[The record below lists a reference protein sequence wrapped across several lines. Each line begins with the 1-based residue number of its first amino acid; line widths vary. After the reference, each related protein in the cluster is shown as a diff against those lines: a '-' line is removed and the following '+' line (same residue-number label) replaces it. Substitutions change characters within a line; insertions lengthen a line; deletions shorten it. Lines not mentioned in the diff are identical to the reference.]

1 MSGKYLEVL
10 TQEVLDR
17 VVYAEGIDQGSIV
30 RSIWTII
37 NKVIKHTYD
46 A

>member
-17 VVYAEGIDQGSIV
+17 VVYAEGNQGPIVHSI
-30 RSIWTII
+30 
-37 NKVIKHTYD
+37 
-46 A
+46 

>member
-30 RSIWTII
+30 HSI
-37 NKVIKHTYD
+37 
-46 A
+46 